1 MQSKTLNKAL
11 ICLSLLGL
19 SLAHNANAT
28 EIAKANKKPFLWENA
43 TVYFL
48 LTDRFHNAD
57 KKNDLAYGRQAD
69 AAPLR
74 GFMGG
79 DLQGVIA
86 KIQDGYF
93 SRLGV
98 NAIWITPPV
107 EQIHEGTDEGTGKS
121 YGFHGYW
128 TKDFTKVD
136 ANLGSEKDFK
146 KLVEVAH
153 QHGIRILLDV
163 VMNHIGPVTATDTVW
178 PADWVRTEPTCDYK
192 TADGAIKCTL
202 VKNLPDILTESDKP
216 VDLPPQLAQKWK
228 QEGRYEREVKELN
241 AYFSRTGF
249 PRAPRYYLMKW
260 HTDWI
265 RKYGI
270 DGFRVD
276 TVKHVEASVWKEL
289 KQEAHI
295 AFEEWKKANPKKK
308 LSDDPFFMTAE
319 AYNYPISDGL
329 QFRMDGGSRVNYYA
343 NGFDSMINFSF
354 RSDAHLEYETL
365 FSRYANYLQNDLK
378 GYSVL
383 NYISSHDDGSP
394 FDPARQRPFESATKL
409 MLTPGSVQIY
419 YGDEIARLL
428 NIAEAQGDAKLRSM
442 MDWSVLQKDR
452 PLALQTKQLPY
463 TYKDSPTYRD
473 LLTHWQKLGQFR
485 AAHVSVGMGVHQ
497 QLSASPYIFKRSYQK
512 DGVRDQVVVALD
524 LPLAKTHTITVAPVF
539 QDGER
544 VKDYYSGQSVIVQA
558 GKVELSG
565 KHAII
570 LLGKP

>member
-1 MQSKTLNKAL
+1 MQSKTLNTAL
-11 ICLSLLGL
+11 ICLSLMGLGL
-19 SLAHNANAT
+19 AQNTNAA
-28 EIAKANKKPFLWENA
+28 EIGKANKKPFLWENA

-48 LTDRFHNAD
+48 LTDRFHNAN
-57 KKNDLAYGRQAD
+57 KKNDLAYSRLAD

-98 NAIWITPPV
+98 NALWITPPV

-136 ANLGSEKDFK
+136 ANLGSDNDFK

-163 VMNHIGPVTATDTVW
+163 VMNHIGPVTKTDTVW

-216 VDLPPQLAQKWK
+216 VDLPPQLVQKWK
-228 QEGRYEREVKELN
+228 QEGRYEREVKELD
-241 AYFSRTGF
+241 AYFARTGF

-295 AFEEWKKANPKKK
+295 AFEEWKKNNPRKK
-308 LSDDPFFMTAE
+308 LGDDSFFMTAE

-343 NGFDSMINFSF
+343 NGFDSMINFGF
-354 RSDAHLEYETL
+354 KSDAQQDYETL
-365 FSRYANYLQNDLK
+365 FSRYANYLQHDLK

-394 FDPARQRPFESATKL
+394 FDPTRQRPFESATKL

-442 MDWSVLQKDR
+442 MDWSVLQKDVHL
-452 PLALQTKQLPY
+452 PLTSTQVPF
-463 TYKDSPTYRD
+463 TYQDAPTYRD
-473 LLTHWQKLGQFR
+473 LLHHWQKLGQFR
-485 AAHVSVGMGVHQ
+485 AAHIAVGAGVHQ
-497 QLSASPYIFKRSYQK
+497 QLSASPYIFQRSYQK
-512 DGVRDQVVVALD
+512 DGVSDQVIVALD
-524 LPLAKTHTITVAPVF
+524 LPRATTHTIDVSSAF
-539 QDGER
+539 RDGQR
-544 VKDYYSGQSVIVQA
+544 LRDYYSGQSVIVQS
-558 GKVELSG
+558 GKVQIAGQHSM
-565 KHAII
+565 I

>member
-1 MQSKTLNKAL
+1 MFRKTL
-11 ICLSLLGL
+11 ICLSLLSL
-19 SLAHNANAT
+19 SLTQHASAA
-28 EIAKANKKPFLWENA
+28 ENKRASKRPFLWENA

-79 DLQGVIA
+79 DLRGVIA

-98 NAIWITPPV
+98 NALWITPPV

-136 ANLGSEKDFK
+136 ANLGSDKDFK

-216 VDLPPQLAQKWK
+216 VDLPPQLVQKWK
-228 QEGRYEREVKELN
+228 QEGRYEREVKELD
-241 AYFSRTGF
+241 AYFARTGF

-295 AFEEWKKANPKKK
+295 AFEEWKRAHPKKK
-308 LSDDPFFMTAE
+308 LSDAPFFMTAE

-343 NGFDSMINFSF
+343 NGFDSMINFGF
-354 RSDAHLEYETL
+354 KSDAQQDYETL
-365 FSRYANYLQNDLK
+365 FSRYANYLQQDLK

-442 MDWSVLQKDR
+442 MDWSVLQKDV
-452 PLALQTKQLPY
+452 PLPLSSTQVLY
-463 TYKDSPTYRD
+463 TYQATPSYRD
-473 LLTHWQKLGQFR
+473 LLQHWQKLGQFR
-485 AAHVSVGMGVHQ
+485 AAHIAVGAGVHQ
-497 QLSASPYIFKRSYQK
+497 QLSAKPYIFQRSYQK
-512 DGVRDQVVVALD
+512 DGASDQVIVALD
-524 LPLAKTHTITVAPVF
+524 LPRAKTHTIAVDTVF
-539 QDGER
+539 RDGER
-544 VKDYYSGQSVIVQA
+544 LQDYYSGQSVIVQS
-558 GKVELSG
+558 GKVQIAT
-565 KHAII
+565 KHSMI

>member
-1 MQSKTLNKAL
+1 MFRKTL
-11 ICLSLLGL
+11 ICLSLL
-19 SLAHNANAT
+19 SLMQYAGASSVG
-28 EIAKANKKPFLWENA
+28 KNKQKPFLWKNA

-57 KKNDLAYGRQAD
+57 KKNDLAYGRKAD

-98 NAIWITPPV
+98 NALWITPPV

-128 TKDFTKVD
+128 AKDFTKVD

-153 QHGIRILLDV
+153 QHGIRILFDV

-202 VKNLPDILTESDKP
+202 VKNLPDILTESDKA
-216 VDLPPQLAQKWK
+216 VDLPPQLVQKWK
-228 QEGRYEREVKELN
+228 QEGRYEREVKELD
-241 AYFSRTGF
+241 AYFARTGF

-265 RKYGI
+265 RQYGI

-276 TVKHVEASVWKEL
+276 TVKHVEAAVWKEL
-289 KQEAHI
+289 KQEASI
-295 AFEEWKKANPKKK
+295 AFEEWKKAHPKQK
-308 LSDDPFFMTAE
+308 LSDDAFFMTAE

-329 QFRMDGGSRVNYYA
+329 LFRMDGGSRINYYA

-354 RSDAHLEYETL
+354 KSDAQQDYETL
-365 FSRYANYLQNDLK
+365 FSRYANYLQHDLNA
-378 GYSVL
+378 YSVL
-383 NYISSHDDGSP
+383 NYISSHDDSSP

-442 MDWSVLQKDR
+442 MDWFVLQTNQ
-452 PLALQTKQLPY
+452 PLAVQTKQMPY
-463 TYKDSPTYRD
+463 TVKDAPTYRD
-473 LLTHWQKLGQFR
+473 LLAHWQKLGQFR
-485 AAHVSVGMGVHQ
+485 AAHIAVGAGEHQ
-497 QLSASPYIFKRSYQK
+497 QLSAAPYIFKRSYQK
-512 DGVRDQVVVALD
+512 DGVRDQVIVALD
-524 LPLAKTHTITVAPVF
+524 LPLATTHTIPVASVF

-544 VKDYYSGQSVIVQA
+544 LKDYYSGLSVIVRS
-558 GKVELSG
+558 GKVTLTGTHSM
-565 KHAII
+565 I